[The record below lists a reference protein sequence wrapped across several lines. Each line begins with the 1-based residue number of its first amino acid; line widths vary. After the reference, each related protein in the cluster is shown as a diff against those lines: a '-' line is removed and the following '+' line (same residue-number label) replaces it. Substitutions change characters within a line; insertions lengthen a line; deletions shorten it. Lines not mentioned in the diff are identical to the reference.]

1 MKRLHRAVLQS
12 SNLAPSLPNM
22 FPSLAARQIAI
33 RRGEVSL
40 IAGQPASGKST
51 LAMALAVRAQVP
63 TLYFSADTHAHTMSL
78 RLIAMLTD
86 TDQSIIEPAMTEDRE
101 WAAEMLTQASHIR
114 WSFDSAPSVRTVES
128 ELDAHVELFSRAPEM
143 VVIDNLTD
151 MVGGEGTEWEGM
163 RTMMKDFKYLAR
175 EYDTAFLVLH
185 HMSEGVAVNHGSAPP
200 RMALQGKVSQTPALV
215 LSIVQDDAGFL
226 GVCPVKNRY
235 GASSPSG
242 ADVSWLRYNPA
253 AMQVTEVEKEFAA

>member
-1 MKRLHRAVLQS
+1 MY
-12 SNLAPSLPNM
+12 
-22 FPSLAARQIAI
+22 PSLAARGIAI

-51 LAMALAVRAQVP
+51 IALALAVRAAVP

-78 RLIAMLTD
+78 RLIAKLTD
-86 TDQSIIEPAMTEDRE
+86 TDQSIVEPAMNDRE
-101 WAAEMLTQASHIR
+101 WAAEMLEQAGHIR
-114 WSFDSAPSVRTVES
+114 WCFDSAPSVKSVE
-128 ELDAHVELFSRAPEM
+128 EQLQAHVELFSRAPEL

-163 RTMMKDFKYLAR
+163 RNMMKDFKYLAR

-185 HMSEGVAVNHGSAPP
+185 HMSEGVTINPGCAPP

-253 AMQVTEVEKEFAA
+253 AMQVTEVEREYANV

>member
-1 MKRLHRAVLQS
+1 MRRLQRAVLQA

-22 FPSLAARQIAI
+22 YPSLAMRQVAI

-51 LAMALAVRAQVP
+51 LAVALAVRAKVP
-63 TLYFSADTHAHTMSL
+63 TLYFSADTHSHTMAL

-86 TDQSIIEPAMTEDRE
+86 TDQAIVEQAMLDRE
-101 WAAEMLTQASHIR
+101 WAAEVLKAADHIR
-114 WSFDSAPSVRTVES
+114 WSFDSAPSIRTIES
-128 ELDAHVELFSRAPEM
+128 ELQAHVELYSRAPEL

-151 MVGGEGTEWEGM
+151 CVADNGDPWEGM
-163 RTMMKDFKYLAR
+163 RGLMKDFKYLAR

-185 HMSEGVAVNHGSAPP
+185 HATEGVQGNPCPP
-200 RMALQGKVSQTPALV
+200 RSALMGKVAQTPALV
-215 LSIVQDDAGFL
+215 LTVAQDDAGFL

-235 GASSPSG
+235 GPSCPAG
-242 ADVSWLRYNPA
+242 TEPTWLYYNPA
-253 AMQVTEVEKEFAA
+253 AMQVREVEGEFVA